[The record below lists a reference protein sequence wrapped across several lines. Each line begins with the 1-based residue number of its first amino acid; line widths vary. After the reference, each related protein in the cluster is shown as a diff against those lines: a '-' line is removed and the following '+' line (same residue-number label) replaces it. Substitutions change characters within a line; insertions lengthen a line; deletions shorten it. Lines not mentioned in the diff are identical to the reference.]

1 MKDLKS
7 LSKYIKERNIKN
19 GMSGGAVKTGGD
31 GDDKDIE
38 LGKEKEKEKE
48 KVKGKAGACPLH
60 RDDALYSAK
69 NAQEQ
74 VTSTSTYLS
83 FLSLNKS
90 FHLFDFSDFRIM
102 FELFIFNYL

>member
-19 GMSGGAVKTGGD
+19 GMSGGTVKTGGN

-38 LGKEKEKEKE
+38 VGKEKEKDKD

-74 VTSTSTYLS
+74 VTSTYYN
-83 FLSLNKS
+83 LSLFS
-90 FHLFDFSDFRIM
+90 FSQ
-102 FELFIFNYL
+102 